1 MIRNLKAKEISIRVL
16 IPFIVLSMILGAF
29 NIGTSEAS
37 ASWKYS
43 YRTESFFRAAIYVY
57 WMNNGNLKEADCQP
71 NDVKFIYYDFGKD
84 DSNTIAAA
92 GLFGAYKDFKG
103 KYGDVSKKDYDLNY
117 CTIQV
122 NTRLRRESRK
132 NACITMI
139 HEYGHLLGRD
149 HSRNPYSPMFT
160 PYEGI
165 SVEKQIALQNR
176 NIKHRLATSI
186 CPGPNWNKI

>member
-16 IPFIVLSMILGAF
+16 IPFIVLSMIVGAF

-37 ASWKYS
+37 TSWKYS

-57 WMNNGNLKEADCQP
+57 WMNNSNLKEVDCQP

-84 DSNTIAAA
+84 ESRTIATA
-92 GLFGAYKDFKG
+92 GLYGAYKDFKG
-103 KYGDVSKKDYDLNY
+103 KYDNVSKKDNEFYY

-122 NTRLRRESRK
+122 NSHRHRESRK

-149 HSRNPYSPMFT
+149 HSKNPYSPMFAS
-160 PYEGI
+160 YEGI
-165 SVEKQIALQNR
+165 SVNKQIALQNR
-176 NIKHRLATSI
+176 NIKHRLAKSI
-186 CPGPNWNKI
+186 CPGPNWNKK